1 MAKDIQIKYINDQNE
16 WEELYPATKTR
27 IISDD
32 SGQSLNTILGLKM
45 GKNESYT
52 SLEIDNLLSNIQ
64 TSIDGIETYHL
75 PVSATEPDDSDLWF
89 EIL

>member
-32 SGQSLNTILGLKM
+32 SGQTLNTILGQKM
-45 GKNESYT
+45 GKNETYT
-52 SLEIDNLLSNIQ
+52 SVEIDGLLTSIQ
-64 TSIDGIETYHL
+64 TSIDGIEPYHL
-75 PVSATEPDDSDLWF
+75 PVSATEPNDSDLWF

>member
-1 MAKDIQIKYINDQNE
+1 MAKDIQIKYINDQQE

-32 SGQSLNTILGLKM
+32 SGQSLNTILGQKM
-45 GKNESYT
+45 AKNESYT
-52 SLEIDNLLSNIQ
+52 SLQIDGLLTNLQ
-64 TSIDGIETYHL
+64 DSIDGIETYHL
-75 PVSATEPDDSDLWF
+75 PVSATEPDDSELWF